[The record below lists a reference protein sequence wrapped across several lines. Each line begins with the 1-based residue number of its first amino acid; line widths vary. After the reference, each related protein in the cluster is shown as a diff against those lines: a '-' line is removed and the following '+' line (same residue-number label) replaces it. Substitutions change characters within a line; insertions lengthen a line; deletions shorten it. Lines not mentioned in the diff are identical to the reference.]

1 MTLYEF
7 LKFVHVLL
15 AIVAVGFNASYG
27 IWVARAA
34 KEPEH
39 ELHVLK
45 GVKFLD
51 DRIANPAYG
60 LLLVIGVA
68 LVFVGDWELTTFWI
82 LTSLILYAVVTILA
96 ATLYSPTLRRQI
108 ALLESGDGRT
118 DEYAA
123 LSKRAGVLGGILG
136 ALVVAIVFL
145 MVTKPRL

>member
-1 MTLYEF
+1 MTLYEL

-60 LLLVIGVA
+60 GLLALGLWMVAIGPYDITTPWIVTGLV
-68 LVFVGDWELTTFWI
+68 
-82 LTSLILYAVVTILA
+82 LYVVVTLLA
-96 ATLYSPTLRRQI
+96 ITLYSPTLRRQI
-108 ALLESGDGRT
+108 ALLETGAGGSA
-118 DEYAA
+118 EFAA
-123 LSKRAGVLGGILG
+123 LSKRAGLLGPLLGVLI
-136 ALVVAIVFL
+136 VAIVFL
-145 MVTKPRL
+145 MVVKPGT

>member
-27 IWVARAA
+27 IWLARAA

-45 GVKFLD
+45 GIKVLD
-51 DRIANPAYG
+51 DRFANPAYA
-60 LLLVIGVA
+60 LLLVLGIWMVLIGP
-68 LVFVGDWELTTFWI
+68 WEFTTFWI
-82 LTSLILYAVVTILA
+82 LAALILYAVVALVA
-96 ATLYSPTLRRQI
+96 ATMYSPTLRRQI
-108 ALLESGDGRT
+108 ALLENGGARSA
-118 DEYAA
+118 EYAA
-123 LSKRAGVLGGILG
+123 LARRAGVLGGVLG

-145 MVTKPRL
+145 MVIKPTL